1 MMANAEYNASS
12 RNPRHK
18 IALVIGNSNYGPEN
32 SLKNTINDANEMAK
46 LLKKIGFKIQGDKA
60 QLNLGYTSMKHILV
74 DFQASIKK
82 ESMVLF
88 YFAGH
93 GIQWENRN
101 YLIPIDNSNENNA
114 PLSGSDLRGCA
125 IDAQNI
131 LDEIND
137 RHPFAAL
144 FFLDCCRTY
153 VLRKESF
160 RGSRSRDLPQRSHGL
175 ISMPANVGSLIAFAC
190 APGTTADD
198 GRNGEAHGLFT
209 KYLLE
214 HLKTPNEDVEKLLR
228 RVRNDVLKASRDE
241 QIPHVT
247 SLLTYDHI
255 CLFEQEDSPQSSH
268 SSVNATTS
276 APKYKWVPP
285 QPEIQEFAN
294 PDACEKLR

>member
-1 MMANAEYNASS
+1 MMANTEYNASS
-12 RNPRHK
+12 RNSGHK
-18 IALVIGNSNYGPEN
+18 IALVIGNGNYGPEN
-32 SLKNTINDANEMAK
+32 SLENTINDANEMAK

-60 QLNLGYTSMKHILV
+60 QLDLGYSAMKHILV

-93 GIQWENRN
+93 GVQSNNRN
-101 YLIPIDNSNENNA
+101 YLIPTDNFNENNA
-114 PLSGSDLRGCA
+114 PLRGSDLRGRA
-125 IDAQNI
+125 IDAENI

-137 RHPFAAL
+137 RHPFATF

-153 VLRKESF
+153 DLRNDDL
-160 RGSRSRDLPQRSHGL
+160 RGSRSRDLPQHSHGL
-175 ISMPANVGSLIAFAC
+175 ITMPAKVGSLIAFAC

-198 GRNGEAHGLFT
+198 GRDGEVHGLFT

-214 HLKTPNEDVEKLLR
+214 HLKTPNEDIEKLLR
-228 RVRNDVLKASRDE
+228 RVRNDVLKASREE

-255 CLFEQEDSPQSSH
+255 CLFEQEGNDFPQ
-268 SSVNATTS
+268 
-276 APKYKWVPP
+276 YK
-285 QPEIQEFAN
+285 I
-294 PDACEKLR
+294 

>member
-12 RNPRHK
+12 RNSRHK
-18 IALVIGNSNYGPEN
+18 IALVIGNGNYHTGD
-32 SLKNTINDANEMAK
+32 SLTNTINDANEMAK

-60 QLNLGYTSMKHILV
+60 QLNLGYTGMKHILV
-74 DFQASIKK
+74 DFQDSIKK

-114 PLSGSDLRGCA
+114 PLRGSDLRRRA
-125 IDAQNI
+125 IDAENI

-137 RHPFAAL
+137 RHPFATF

-153 VLRKESF
+153 LLGNNDSE
-160 RGSRSRDLPQRSHGL
+160 GSKKRALSQHSHGL
-175 ISMPANVGSLIAFAC
+175 ITMPPKVGSLIAFAC
-190 APGTTADD
+190 APGATAND

-214 HLKTPNEDVEKLLR
+214 HLKTPNEDIEKLLR
-228 RVRNDVLKASRDE
+228 RVRNDMIEESNKE
-241 QIPHVT
+241 QIPYVT

-255 CLFEQEDSPQSSH
+255 CLFEQEGNDFPQ
-268 SSVNATTS
+268 
-276 APKYKWVPP
+276 YR
-285 QPEIQEFAN
+285 I
-294 PDACEKLR
+294 